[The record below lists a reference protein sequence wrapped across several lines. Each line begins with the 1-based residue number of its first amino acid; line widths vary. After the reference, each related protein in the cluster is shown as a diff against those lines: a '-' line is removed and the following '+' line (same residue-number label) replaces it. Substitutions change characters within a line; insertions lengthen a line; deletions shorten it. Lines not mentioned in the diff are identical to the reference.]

1 MPKVIIV
8 LVVVF
13 SLPFLCYLQLYG
25 NSGFLKKLLT
35 RELYRTYLCEYNIH
49 KKSDKKIL
57 KIVVPSPYFQ
67 FVLKYLKTYF
77 QRNVSLFVR

>member
-1 MPKVIIV
+1 M

-13 SLPFLCYLQLYG
+13 LLPFLCYLQLYG

-35 RELYRTYLCEYNIH
+35 RELYRAYLCEHNIH
-49 KKSDKKIL
+49 KKSDTKIL
-57 KIVVPSPYFQ
+57 KIIVPSPSFE